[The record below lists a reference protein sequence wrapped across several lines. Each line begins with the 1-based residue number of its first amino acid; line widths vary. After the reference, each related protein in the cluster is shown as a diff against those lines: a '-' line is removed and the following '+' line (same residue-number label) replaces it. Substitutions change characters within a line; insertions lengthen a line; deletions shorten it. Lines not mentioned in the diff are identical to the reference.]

1 MNNELN
7 IRKIFICHKTIL
19 YLVLLMKTQNDLM
32 EEIDMEQR
40 INYMQTNREVV
51 KLMIQLEEYRK
62 TTGIDNK
69 LIELIKIRASQINGC
84 AYCLD
89 MHTKDA
95 RANGETEQRIYCLN
109 TWRESPFYHEAER
122 AALELTEAVTTISV
136 TGVPDDLY
144 ERVRLHFDEKQ
155 YIDLV
160 TIIITI
166 NGWNRLAISAKNI
179 PGHYKPVT
187 NK

>member
-1 MNNELN
+1 
-7 IRKIFICHKTIL
+7 
-19 YLVLLMKTQNDLM
+19 
-32 EEIDMEQR
+32 MEQR
-40 INYMQTNREVV
+40 INYMKTNREVV
-51 KLMIQLEEYRK
+51 KLMMGLEEYKK
-62 TTGIDNK
+62 TTEIDSA

-95 RANGETEQRIYCLN
+95 RAMGETEQRIYCLSA
-109 TWRESPFYHEAER
+109 WRETPFYSDSER
-122 AALELTEAVTTISV
+122 AALELTEAVTAISAN
-136 TGVPDDLY
+136 GVPDELY

-166 NGWNRLAISAKNI
+166 NGWNRLAISAQNI
-179 PGHYKPVT
+179 PENYKPVME
-187 NK
+187 K

>member
-1 MNNELN
+1 
-7 IRKIFICHKTIL
+7 
-19 YLVLLMKTQNDLM
+19 
-32 EEIDMEQR
+32 MEQR
-40 INYMQTNREVV
+40 INYMKTNREVV
-51 KLMIQLEEYRK
+51 KLMMGLEEYKK
-62 TTGIDNK
+62 TTEIDSA

-95 RANGETEQRIYCLN
+95 RAMGETEQRIYCLSA
-109 TWRESPFYHEAER
+109 WRETPFYSDSER
-122 AALELTEAVTTISV
+122 AALELTEAVTAISAN
-136 TGVPDDLY
+136 GVPDELY

-166 NGWNRLAISAKNI
+166 NGWNRLAISAKSI
-179 PGHYKPVT
+179 PGHYQPVMQ
-187 NK
+187 K

>member
-1 MNNELN
+1 
-7 IRKIFICHKTIL
+7 
-19 YLVLLMKTQNDLM
+19 M
-32 EEIDMEQR
+32 EEINMEQR
-40 INYMQTNREVV
+40 INYMRTNREVV
-51 KLMIQLEEYRK
+51 KLMRQLEEYKK

-109 TWRESPFYHEAER
+109 AWRESPFYLETER
-122 AALELTEAVTTISV
+122 AALELTEAVTTISAN
-136 TGVPDDLY
+136 GVPDDLY

-155 YIDLV
+155 FIDLV
-160 TIIITI
+160 TIVITI
-166 NGWNRLAISAKNI
+166 NGWNRLAISAKSI
-179 PGHYKPVT
+179 PGHYKPET
-187 NK
+187 EE

>member
-1 MNNELN
+1 
-7 IRKIFICHKTIL
+7 
-19 YLVLLMKTQNDLM
+19 
-32 EEIDMEQR
+32 MEQR
-40 INYMQTNREVV
+40 INYMKTNREVV
-51 KLMIQLEEYRK
+51 KLMMELEEYKK
-62 TTGIDNK
+62 TTEIDSK

-95 RANGETEQRIYCLN
+95 RAMGETEQRIYCLSA
-109 TWRESPFYHEAER
+109 WRESPFYSEPER
-122 AALELTEAVTTISV
+122 AALELTEAVTAISAN
-136 TGVPDDLY
+136 GVPDELY

-166 NGWNRLAISAKNI
+166 NGWNRLAISAKSI
-179 PGHYKPVT
+179 PGHYQPVMQ
-187 NK
+187 K

>member
-1 MNNELN
+1 
-7 IRKIFICHKTIL
+7 
-19 YLVLLMKTQNDLM
+19 
-32 EEIDMEQR
+32 MEQR
-40 INYMQTNREVV
+40 INYMKTNREVV
-51 KLMIQLEEYRK
+51 KLMMELEEYKK
-62 TTGIDNK
+62 TTGIDSK

-95 RANGETEQRIYCLN
+95 RAMGETEQRIYCLSA
-109 TWRESPFYHEAER
+109 WRESPFYSEPER
-122 AALELTEAVTTISV
+122 AVLELTEAVTAISAN
-136 TGVPDDLY
+136 GVPDELY

-166 NGWNRLAISAKNI
+166 NGWNRLAISAKSI
-179 PGHYKPVT
+179 PGHYKPVMQ
-187 NK
+187 K

>member
-1 MNNELN
+1 
-7 IRKIFICHKTIL
+7 
-19 YLVLLMKTQNDLM
+19 M

-40 INYMQTNREVV
+40 INYMKTNREVV
-51 KLMIQLEEYRK
+51 KLMVELEEYKK
-62 TTGIDNK
+62 TTGIDSK

-95 RANGETEQRIYCLN
+95 RAMGETEQRIYCLSA
-109 TWRESPFYHEAER
+109 WRESPFYSEPER
-122 AALELTEAVTTISV
+122 AVLELTEAVTAISAN
-136 TGVPDDLY
+136 GVPDELY

-166 NGWNRLAISAKNI
+166 NGWNRLAISAKSI
-179 PGHYKPVT
+179 PGHYKPVMQ
-187 NK
+187 K

>member
-1 MNNELN
+1 
-7 IRKIFICHKTIL
+7 
-19 YLVLLMKTQNDLM
+19 
-32 EEIDMEQR
+32 MEQR
-40 INYMQTNREVV
+40 INYMKTNREVV
-51 KLMIQLEEYRK
+51 KLMMGLEEYKK
-62 TTGIDNK
+62 TTEIDST

-95 RANGETEQRIYCLN
+95 RAMGETEQRIYCLSA
-109 TWRESPFYHEAER
+109 WRETPFYSDSER
-122 AALELTEAVTTISV
+122 AALELTEAVTAISAN
-136 TGVPDDLY
+136 GVPDELY

-166 NGWNRLAISAKNI
+166 NGWNRLAISAQSI
-179 PGHYKPVT
+179 PGHYKPVME
-187 NK
+187 K

>member
-1 MNNELN
+1 
-7 IRKIFICHKTIL
+7 
-19 YLVLLMKTQNDLM
+19 
-32 EEIDMEQR
+32 MEQR
-40 INYMQTNREVV
+40 INYMKTNREVV
-51 KLMIQLEEYRK
+51 KLMMELEEYKK
-62 TTGIDNK
+62 TTGIDSE

-95 RANGETEQRIYCLN
+95 RAMGETEQRIYCLSA
-109 TWRESPFYHEAER
+109 WRESPFYSEPER
-122 AALELTEAVTTISV
+122 AALELTEAVTAISAN
-136 TGVPDDLY
+136 GVPDELY

-166 NGWNRLAISAKNI
+166 NGWNRLAISAKSI
-179 PGHYKPVT
+179 PGHYKPVMQ
-187 NK
+187 K

>member
-1 MNNELN
+1 
-7 IRKIFICHKTIL
+7 
-19 YLVLLMKTQNDLM
+19 
-32 EEIDMEQR
+32 MEQR
-40 INYMQTNREVV
+40 INYMKTNREVV
-51 KLMIQLEEYRK
+51 KLMMGLEEYKK
-62 TTGIDNK
+62 TTEIDST

-95 RANGETEQRIYCLN
+95 RAMGETEQRIYCLSA
-109 TWRESPFYHEAER
+109 WRETPFYSDSER
-122 AALELTEAVTTISV
+122 AALELTEAVTAISAN
-136 TGVPDDLY
+136 GVPDELY

-166 NGWNRLAISAKNI
+166 NGWNRLAISAQNI
-179 PGHYKPVT
+179 PGDYKPVME
-187 NK
+187 K

>member
-1 MNNELN
+1 
-7 IRKIFICHKTIL
+7 
-19 YLVLLMKTQNDLM
+19 
-32 EEIDMEQR
+32 MEQR
-40 INYMQTNREVV
+40 INYMKTNREVV
-51 KLMIQLEEYRK
+51 KLMMGLEEYKK
-62 TTGIDNK
+62 TTEIDGT

-95 RANGETEQRIYCLN
+95 RAMGETEQRIYCLSA
-109 TWRESPFYHEAER
+109 WRETPFYSDSER
-122 AALELTEAVTTISV
+122 AALELTEAVTAISAN
-136 TGVPDDLY
+136 GVPDELY

-166 NGWNRLAISAKNI
+166 NGWNRLAISAQNI

-187 NK
+187 EK

>member
-1 MNNELN
+1 
-7 IRKIFICHKTIL
+7 
-19 YLVLLMKTQNDLM
+19 
-32 EEIDMEQR
+32 MEQR
-40 INYMQTNREVV
+40 INYMKTNREVV
-51 KLMIQLEEYRK
+51 KLMMGLEEYKK
-62 TTGIDNK
+62 TTEIDST

-95 RANGETEQRIYCLN
+95 RAMGETEQRIYCLSA
-109 TWRESPFYHEAER
+109 WRETPFYSDSER
-122 AALELTEAVTTISV
+122 AALELTEAVTVISAN
-136 TGVPDDLY
+136 GVPDELY

-166 NGWNRLAISAKNI
+166 NGWNRLAISAQTYQGTI
-179 PGHYKPVT
+179 SL
-187 NK
+187 

>member
-1 MNNELN
+1 MSQITPLFCLISETLKQFNGGD
-7 IRKIFICHKTIL
+7 
-19 YLVLLMKTQNDLM
+19 Y
-32 EEIDMEQR
+32 MEQR
-40 INYMQTNREVV
+40 INYMRTNREVI
-51 KLMIQLEEYRK
+51 KLMSQLEEYKK
-62 TTGIDNK
+62 TTGLDPK

-109 TWRESPFYHEAER
+109 AWRESPFYLESER
-122 AALELTEAVTTISV
+122 AALELTEAVTIISAN
-136 TGVPDDLY
+136 GVPDDLY

-166 NGWNRLAISAKNI
+166 NGWNRLAISAKSI
-179 PGHYKPVT
+179 PGTYKPAT
-187 NK
+187 EK

>member
-1 MNNELN
+1 
-7 IRKIFICHKTIL
+7 
-19 YLVLLMKTQNDLM
+19 
-32 EEIDMEQR
+32 MEQR
-40 INYMQTNREVV
+40 INYMKTNREVV
-51 KLMIQLEEYRK
+51 KLMMGLEEYKK
-62 TTGIDNK
+62 TTGIDGE
-69 LIELIKIRASQINGC
+69 LIELIKICASQINGC

-95 RANGETEQRIYCLN
+95 RAMGETEQRIYCLSA
-109 TWRESPFYHEAER
+109 WRESPFYSEPER
-122 AALELTEAVTTISV
+122 VALELTEAVTAISAN
-136 TGVPDDLY
+136 GVPDELY

-179 PGHYKPVT
+179 PGHYKPVMQ
-187 NK
+187 K

>member
-1 MNNELN
+1 LYVTNQ
-7 IRKIFICHKTIL
+7 TPIL
-19 YLVLLMKTQNDLM
+19 SYKWNQKDLM

-40 INYMQTNREVV
+40 INYMKTNREVV
-51 KLMIQLEEYRK
+51 KLMMELEEYKK
-62 TTGIDNK
+62 TTGIDSK

-95 RANGETEQRIYCLN
+95 RAMGETEQRIYCLSA
-109 TWRESPFYHEAER
+109 WRESPFYSEPER
-122 AALELTEAVTTISV
+122 AALELTEAVTAISAN
-136 TGVPDDLY
+136 GVPDELY

-166 NGWNRLAISAKNI
+166 NGWNRLAISAKSI
-179 PGHYKPVT
+179 PGHYKSVMQ
-187 NK
+187 K

>member
-1 MNNELN
+1 
-7 IRKIFICHKTIL
+7 
-19 YLVLLMKTQNDLM
+19 M

-40 INYMQTNREVV
+40 INYMKTNREVV
-51 KLMIQLEEYRK
+51 KLMMGLEEYKK
-62 TTGIDNK
+62 TTGIDSE

-95 RANGETEQRIYCLN
+95 RAMGETEQRIYCLSA
-109 TWRESPFYHEAER
+109 WRESPFYSEQER
-122 AALELTEAVTTISV
+122 AALELTEAVTAISAN
-136 TGVPDDLY
+136 GVPDELY

-160 TIIITI
+160 TMIITI
-166 NGWNRLAISAKNI
+166 NGWNRLAISAKSI
-179 PGHYKPVT
+179 PGHYQPVME
-187 NK
+187 K

>member
-1 MNNELN
+1 
-7 IRKIFICHKTIL
+7 
-19 YLVLLMKTQNDLM
+19 
-32 EEIDMEQR
+32 MEQR
-40 INYMQTNREVV
+40 INYMKTNQEVFS
-51 KLMIQLEEYRK
+51 LMIQLEEYK
-62 TTGIDNK
+62 KKTGIDNK

-109 TWRESPFYHEAER
+109 AWRESPFYLKEER
-122 AALELTEAVTTISV
+122 LALELTEAVTDISAN
-136 TGVPDDLY
+136 GVPNDLY

-160 TIIITI
+160 TLIITI
-166 NGWNRLAISAKNI
+166 NGWNRLAISINSV
-179 PGHYKPVT
+179 PGHYQPATAK
-187 NK
+187 

>member
-1 MNNELN
+1 MSQINPLFCLISETLKQFNGGD
-7 IRKIFICHKTIL
+7 
-19 YLVLLMKTQNDLM
+19 Y
-32 EEIDMEQR
+32 MEQR
-40 INYMQTNREVV
+40 INYMRTNREVV
-51 KLMIQLEEYRK
+51 KLMSQLEEYKK
-62 TTGIDNK
+62 TTGLDPK

-109 TWRESPFYHEAER
+109 AWRESPFYLESER
-122 AALELTEAVTTISV
+122 AALELTEAVTIISAN
-136 TGVPDDLY
+136 GVPDDLY

-166 NGWNRLAISAKNI
+166 NGWNRLAISAQSI
-179 PGHYKPVT
+179 PGHYKPAT
-187 NK
+187 EK

>member
-1 MNNELN
+1 
-7 IRKIFICHKTIL
+7 
-19 YLVLLMKTQNDLM
+19 
-32 EEIDMEQR
+32 MEQR
-40 INYMQTNREVV
+40 INYMKTNREVV
-51 KLMIQLEEYRK
+51 KLMMELEEYKK
-62 TTGIDNK
+62 TTGIDSK

-95 RANGETEQRIYCLN
+95 RAMGETEQRIYCLSA
-109 TWRESPFYHEAER
+109 WRESPFYSEPER
-122 AALELTEAVTTISV
+122 AVLELTEAVTAISSN
-136 TGVPDDLY
+136 GVPDELY

-166 NGWNRLAISAKNI
+166 NGWNRLAISAKSI
-179 PGHYKPVT
+179 PGHYKSVMQ
-187 NK
+187 K

>member
-1 MNNELN
+1 
-7 IRKIFICHKTIL
+7 
-19 YLVLLMKTQNDLM
+19 M

-40 INYMQTNREVV
+40 VNYMRTNQEVV
-51 KLMIQLEEYRK
+51 KLLFQLEEYKK

-109 TWRESPFYHEAER
+109 AWRESPFYLEAER
-122 AALELTEAVTTISV
+122 AALELTEAVTTISAN
-136 TGVPDDLY
+136 GVPDDLY
-144 ERVRLHFDEKQ
+144 ERVRLYFDEKQ

-166 NGWNRLAISAKNI
+166 NSWNRLAISAKSI
-179 PGHYKPVT
+179 PGHYKPAT
-187 NK
+187 EN

>member
-1 MNNELN
+1 
-7 IRKIFICHKTIL
+7 
-19 YLVLLMKTQNDLM
+19 
-32 EEIDMEQR
+32 MEQR
-40 INYMQTNREVV
+40 INYMKTNREVV
-51 KLMIQLEEYRK
+51 KLMMGLEEYKK
-62 TTGIDNK
+62 TTEIDSK

-95 RANGETEQRIYCLN
+95 RAMGETEQRIYCLSA
-109 TWRESPFYHEAER
+109 WRESPFYSEPER
-122 AALELTEAVTTISV
+122 AALELTEAVTAISAN
-136 TGVPDDLY
+136 GVPDELY

-166 NGWNRLAISAKNI
+166 NGWNRLAISAQNI
-179 PGHYKPVT
+179 PGTISP
-187 NK
+187 

>member
-1 MNNELN
+1 
-7 IRKIFICHKTIL
+7 
-19 YLVLLMKTQNDLM
+19 
-32 EEIDMEQR
+32 MEQR
-40 INYMQTNREVV
+40 INYMKTNREVV
-51 KLMIQLEEYRK
+51 KLMMGLEEYKK
-62 TTGIDNK
+62 TTEIDSA

-95 RANGETEQRIYCLN
+95 RAMGETEQRIYCLSA
-109 TWRESPFYHEAER
+109 WRETPFYSDSER
-122 AALELTEAVTTISV
+122 AALELTEAVTSISAN
-136 TGVPDDLY
+136 GVSDELY

-166 NGWNRLAISAKNI
+166 NGWNRLAISAQNI
-179 PGHYKPVT
+179 PGHYKPVMA
-187 NK
+187 K

>member
-1 MNNELN
+1 
-7 IRKIFICHKTIL
+7 
-19 YLVLLMKTQNDLM
+19 
-32 EEIDMEQR
+32 MEQR
-40 INYMQTNREVV
+40 INYMKTNREVV
-51 KLMIQLEEYRK
+51 KLMMGLEEYKK
-62 TTGIDNK
+62 TTGIDGE

-95 RANGETEQRIYCLN
+95 RAMGETEQRIYCLSA
-109 TWRESPFYHEAER
+109 WRESPFYSEPER
-122 AALELTEAVTTISV
+122 AALELTEAVTAISAN
-136 TGVPDDLY
+136 GVPDELY

-166 NGWNRLAISAKNI
+166 NGWNRLAISAKSI
-179 PGHYKPVT
+179 PGHYKPVMQ
-187 NK
+187 K

>member
-1 MNNELN
+1 
-7 IRKIFICHKTIL
+7 
-19 YLVLLMKTQNDLM
+19 
-32 EEIDMEQR
+32 MEQR
-40 INYMQTNREVV
+40 INYMKTNWEVI
-51 KLMIQLEEYRK
+51 KLMMGLEEYKK
-62 TTGIDNK
+62 TTGIDSE

-95 RANGETEQRIYCLN
+95 RAMGETEQRIYCLSA
-109 TWRESPFYHEAER
+109 WRESPFYSEQER
-122 AALELTEAVTTISV
+122 AALELTEAVTAISAN
-136 TGVPDDLY
+136 GVPDELY

-166 NGWNRLAISAKNI
+166 NGWNRLAISAKSI
-179 PGHYKPVT
+179 PGHYKPVMQ
-187 NK
+187 K

>member
-1 MNNELN
+1 
-7 IRKIFICHKTIL
+7 
-19 YLVLLMKTQNDLM
+19 
-32 EEIDMEQR
+32 MEQR
-40 INYMQTNREVV
+40 INYMKTNREVV
-51 KLMIQLEEYRK
+51 KLMMGLEEYKK
-62 TTGIDNK
+62 TTDIDST

-95 RANGETEQRIYCLN
+95 RAMGETEQRIYCLSA
-109 TWRESPFYHEAER
+109 WRETPFYSDSER
-122 AALELTEAVTTISV
+122 AALELTEAVTAISAN
-136 TGVPDDLY
+136 GVPDELY

-166 NGWNRLAISAKNI
+166 NGWNRLAISAQNI
-179 PGHYKPVT
+179 PGQYKPVT
-187 NK
+187 EK